1 MNASLETDGW
11 PAQVARLH
19 TKGCSRKF
27 ALKDNTVA
35 TNMKVGGACRLVR
48 VDQSAP
54 PGLTNPR

>member
-27 ALKDNTVA
+27 ALKDNSVA
-35 TNMKVGGACRLVR
+35 TNMKVGEHAG
-48 VDQSAP
+48 
-54 PGLTNPR
+54 